1 MTIAEHGT
9 TTRRWLSSLGVF
21 VLVVLLVTC
30 KPDHVLGIRPG
41 TLFVAVRDS
50 VFVPDTITIKV
61 GFPIRWT
68 NEGAVFHSVVSDSGL
83 FASGL
88 LQPNAWFEVRFDNAG
103 TFPYHCSQ
111 HAGMVGTVLAVP

>member
-1 MTIAEHGT
+1 MTTIIQGT
-9 TTRRWLSSLGVF
+9 TTSRWLSSLCVF
-21 VLVVLLVTC
+21 LLVVSLLTC
-30 KPDHVLGIRPG
+30 KPEHVLGIRPG

-50 VFVPDTITIKV
+50 VFVPDTITIKL

-83 FASGL
+83 FASGP

-103 TFPYHCSQ
+103 AFPYHCSQ
-111 HAGMVGTVLAVP
+111 HAGMVGIVLAVP